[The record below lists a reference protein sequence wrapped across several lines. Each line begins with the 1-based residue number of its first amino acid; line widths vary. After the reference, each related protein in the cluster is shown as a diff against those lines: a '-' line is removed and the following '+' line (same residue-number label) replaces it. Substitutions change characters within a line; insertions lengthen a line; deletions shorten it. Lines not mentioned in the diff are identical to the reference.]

1 MASFS
6 NFPEDLKAQLNLPF
20 RMLKTGNL
28 HFGEEPKS
36 FASKNWRF
44 VYILPSSVLLITSTS
59 YFAATSIDDL
69 NAFAFSVGCA
79 TIGVMGL
86 LSLMTLGNRK
96 DDINF
101 ILQEIAFFWP
111 KDEYLSQKQ
120 ILAKKKHCDRLNN
133 CAKLLIVMAL
143 VGMWN
148 FMLQPLLVT
157 ASRRLVLRQR
167 PRLTFP
173 FPCYFPFDPT
183 ANWALYLATYFY
195 QCYSMTILINL
206 MIGTQLF
213 MVTILAQLSV
223 LFTFLGDALLG
234 IRPTDN
240 NIYNNNNNNI
250 SVTEVT
256 GDENEESMLR
266 QIRDIVKIHQRLILL
281 SNILDNVFNKLIC
294 YIVIYATASICFFGF
309 LTRAAPETKMKLFY
323 GQAISSLLLMVHFIC
338 YYGQFLIDSSSNI
351 AMAAYSNKWY
361 KHGTHYQHN
370 IRMIILRSQKPSSVT
385 SLKYAPLTLNM
396 CSTILSTSWSY
407 CSLMYSF
414 YYDKK

>member
-28 HFGEEPKS
+28 HFGEEPMS

-79 TIGVMGL
+79 TIGVMV
-86 LSLMTLGNRK
+86 
-96 DDINF
+96 
-101 ILQEIAFFWP
+101 
-111 KDEYLSQKQ
+111 
-120 ILAKKKHCDRLNN
+120 
-133 CAKLLIVMAL
+133 LIVMAL

-234 IRPTDN
+234 IRPTDSN
-240 NIYNNNNNNI
+240 TNIYNNNYSKNNNNII
-250 SVTEVT
+250 SVTEGT

-266 QIRDIVKIHQRLILL
+266 QIRDIVKIHQRLIL
-281 SNILDNVFNKLIC
+281 
-294 YIVIYATASICFFGF
+294 
-309 LTRAAPETKMKLFY
+309 
-323 GQAISSLLLMVHFIC
+323 
-338 YYGQFLIDSSSNI
+338 
-351 AMAAYSNKWY
+351 
-361 KHGTHYQHN
+361 
-370 IRMIILRSQKPSSVT
+370 
-385 SLKYAPLTLNM
+385 
-396 CSTILSTSWSY
+396 
-407 CSLMYSF
+407 
-414 YYDKK
+414 